1 MKNSDLAQ
9 MSLLTALALIFGYIE
24 SLFPIPVPIPGIKL
38 GFSNIVI
45 LFALNR
51 LDSVKA
57 FTVMLLKVFISSL
70 LFGGMSA
77 LFYSLAGGL
86 FAFFAMLA
94 AQRSGFGVIGESA
107 AGGVFH
113 NIGQLTAAA
122 IMLGSSAPIAYLPIL
137 LPAGAVI
144 GIITGSV
151 CKAVMKKI

>member
-1 MKNSDLAQ
+1 
-9 MSLLTALALIFGYIE
+9 
-24 SLFPIPVPIPGIKL
+24 
-38 GFSNIVI
+38 
-45 LFALNR
+45 
-51 LDSVKA
+51 
-57 FTVMLLKVFISSL
+57 
-70 LFGGMSA
+70 GMSA
-77 LFYSLAGGL
+77 LLYSLAGGL

-122 IMLGSSAPIAYLPIL
+122 IMLGSSAPLAYLPIL